1 MKEEIDSILLC
12 PSFEKRN
19 EGTGCGMALMWY
31 RNTSP
36 RAAERVPEILLTRSI
51 KIYGLLSVE
60 QVYLKQMCHYY
71 ESFVT
76 LLEAD
81 AHLYG
86 WEAEVRRFMWPFC
99 TDRNAHH
106 WSYSVSYVTSQ
117 VPYQPTKSYPITVDR
132 LLSKPTGFRSGLGF

>member
-1 MKEEIDSILLC
+1 
-12 PSFEKRN
+12 
-19 EGTGCGMALMWY
+19 MALMWY

-36 RAAERVPEILLTRSI
+36 GAAERVPEILLTRSI

-86 WEAEVRRFMWPFC
+86 WEAEVRSFM
-99 TDRNAHH
+99 
-106 WSYSVSYVTSQ
+106 
-117 VPYQPTKSYPITVDR
+117 
-132 LLSKPTGFRSGLGF
+132 